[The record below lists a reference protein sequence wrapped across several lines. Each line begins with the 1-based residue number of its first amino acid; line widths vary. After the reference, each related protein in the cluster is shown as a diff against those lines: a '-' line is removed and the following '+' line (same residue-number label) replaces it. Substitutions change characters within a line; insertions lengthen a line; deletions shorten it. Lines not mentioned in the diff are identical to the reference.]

1 MYDTTAP
8 ASYWR
13 SWQALAHENMD
24 NMIGKP
30 CSLLITTYAKR
41 HNDGPRRP
49 TNCFCSLQVAIA
61 GPAETLVRRGPL
73 QDGAYT
79 FAYSTK
85 TPGTYTI
92 TATAAGGHMDGSPAT
107 VTASIAQAHAPLCEV
122 TGTPL
127 RVSTIAGQQQQRTSP
142 WTVLNSSALSTCS
155 YS

>member
-1 MYDTTAP
+1 
-8 ASYWR
+8 
-13 SWQALAHENMD
+13 
-24 NMIGKP
+24 MIGKP
-30 CSLLITTYAKR
+30 CSLLLTTYAKR
-41 HNDGPRRP
+41 RNDGPCRP

-107 VTASIAQAHAPLCEV
+107 VTASIAEAHAPLCEV
-122 TGTPL
+122 IGTPL
-127 RVSTIAGQQQQRTSP
+127 RISTIAGQQQWRTSP
-142 WTVLNSSALSTCS
+142 WTMPKLIRLSTLACTLGLLS
-155 YS
+155 HPYDGELLPKA